1 MVELSLPPDWSRLSS
16 SCCSSLSFT
25 LFLSLFGFLHVS
37 YLGGFVPFRLCLSG
51 ASLSKS
57 LLRYVNLSKATIY
70 SQIFDMFAIY
80 IVCIYTNIC
89 VLYATTIGKITL
101 SMGNNQ
107 LCSKCPIGGVGSGP
121 GLPYSAY
128 SSKCS

>member
-1 MVELSLPPDWSRLSS
+1 MVVPLSLAYT
-16 SCCSSLSFT
+16 LSFSLWLLTYVVFGGLGT
-25 LFLSLFGFLHVS
+25 LPPL
-37 YLGGFVPFRLCLSG
+37 PFCLTPLSG

-101 SMGNNQ
+101 SIGNNQ

-121 GLPYSAY
+121 GLPYSAD